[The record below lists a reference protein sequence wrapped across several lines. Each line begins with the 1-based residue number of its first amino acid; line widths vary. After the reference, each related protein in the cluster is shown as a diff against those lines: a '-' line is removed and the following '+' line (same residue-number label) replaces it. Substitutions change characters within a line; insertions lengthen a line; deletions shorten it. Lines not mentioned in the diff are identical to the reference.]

1 MSWVVLAPVLV
12 AVLPPDEHRPPAQ
25 VPGPRQDGAG
35 PPGGVAVEHLCRSQ
49 LRLVP
54 YAVDQVPGRD
64 PGQHRPGPGHRWR
77 VPAEPRL
84 SVPHLADD
92 NIFESLDPGW
102 YVMIGGDYARR
113 LRLAGSATSRL
124 PPRDLADSSPTSCCI
139 PGPFGVHGRDHA
151 LGGWPWPPGQRQAS
165 SAR

>member
-12 AVLPPDEHRPPAQ
+12 PVPPPDEHRPPAQ
-25 VPGPRQDGAG
+25 VPGPGQDGAG
-35 PPGGVAVEHLCRSQ
+35 PPGGVAVEHLSRSQ

-54 YAVDQVPGRD
+54 HAVDQVPGRH

-92 NIFESLDPGW
+92 NIFEF
-102 YVMIGGDYARR
+102 
-113 LRLAGSATSRL
+113 LRLAWLWQSLHKFVLVVATTTIRE
-124 PPRDLADSSPTSCCI
+124 AG
-139 PGPFGVHGRDHA
+139 PGWVVRPGTGRSQVELGQAPGLGWLRFGGLGAAGPGRQVA
-151 LGGWPWPPGQRQAS
+151 GQL
-165 SAR
+165 